1 MRHRLVAT
9 MVLLA
14 AVAMW
19 TSPSEGEQPRSA
31 PQKKGGKGAPGGGGW
46 DPSAMFDKLAKG
58 RDYFL
63 ISETQYSRQSLT
75 EYAQA
80 KGITDEKITRAHYL
94 AYSEE
99 QKAKGGGMFNMMK
112 GKGMFPG
119 MPGGANI
126 PGAPGA
132 APPPPKIDYD
142 LIAEGEFAK
151 RDHNGKGYLTKDE
164 VPGNLRDEFAK
175 WDTNGDE
182 LIQKDEFKAYIISR
196 MKERAEREAAKGAV
210 QGGNDDDWEK
220 RPTVYRAG
228 KLPPNLPKWFAE
240 LDKDGDGQVSMA
252 EWRRAGKDIE
262 EFQKYDRNDDGLL
275 TPQEVL
281 RQEALAKAG
290 ATGYEPPS
298 VIQNIVNQA
307 GPMRIEIGG
316 RDPNKKGGPR
326 PDGGGEKKKKW
337 MGKMGG

>member
-1 MRHRLVAT
+1 MRRRLLAAT
-9 MVLLA
+9 VLLS

-31 PQKKGGKGAPGGGGW
+31 PQKKPGGGMKGGGNW
-46 DPSAMFDKLAKG
+46 DPNAMFDRLAKG
-58 RDYFL
+58 RDHFL
-63 ISETQYSRQSLT
+63 ISETTYSRQALT

-99 QKAKGGGMFNMMK
+99 QKAKFMMK
-112 GKGMFPG
+112 GKGMMPG

-132 APPPPKIDYD
+132 APIPQPKIDYD
-142 LIAEGEFAK
+142 QIAEFEFAK
-151 RDHNGKGYLTKDE
+151 RDLNGKGFLTREE
-164 VPGNLRDEFAK
+164 VPGNLRDDFAK
-175 WDTNGDE
+175 WDTDGDG
-182 LIQKDEFKAYIISR
+182 LIQKEEFKAYIVSR
-196 MKERAEREAAKGAV
+196 LKERAEREAQRAAT

-228 KLPPNLPKWFAE
+228 KLPPNLPKWFIE
-240 LDKDGDGQVSMA
+240 LDKDGDGQVSLA
-252 EWRRAGKDIE
+252 EWRRAGKEIE

-275 TPQEVL
+275 TPAEVL

-290 ATGYEPPS
+290 ATGHEPPS

-307 GPMRIEIGG
+307 GPARIEIGG
-316 RDPNKKGGPR
+316 QNPGRKGGPPGPPGDGRDKKGGGKKR
-326 PDGGGEKKKKW
+326 MGGG
-337 MGKMGG
+337 